1 MPARSK
7 RSMGRREA
15 TAHIPVRFKLILKLP
30 PLPSVGDNVT
40 VPPMNGWPGVYAS
53 NVPDSCWVA
62 PVNATPLSI
71 TNNMSIDQVL
81 VVCLCNVG

>member
-1 MPARSK
+1 
-7 RSMGRREA
+7 MGRREA
-15 TAHIPVRFKLILKLP
+15 TAHIPVRFKLILKL
-30 PLPSVGDNVT
+30 LPSVGDNVT

-62 PVNATPLSI
+62 PVNATLSI
-71 TNNMSIDQVL
+71 TNNMSR